1 MHVSTVGIIANPA
14 SGKDIRRLVAH
25 GTVFDNMEK
34 VSIVRRIILACD
46 AVGIKRILYMPDY
59 YGIVPKALQGI
70 GSRERVRLHIEAV
83 PMELSGTQADSQTAA
98 ALMCRE
104 CCGCIVTLGGDGT
117 NRMVA
122 KGCGDTPLV
131 PVSTGT
137 NNVFPTM
144 LEATPAGLA
153 AAVTALGVAPESV
166 FRTKR
171 LAIRKKG
178 VIVDI
183 ALVDAVVLDE
193 TFIGAR
199 AVWHAEDI
207 EQAVLTRGE
216 AHNIGI
222 ASILGGVH
230 PVSETDPF
238 GAALRFEA
246 TDSCKPGKTIVVP
259 LAPGLFRKV
268 RIVSMNEL
276 PLGHCVPISN
286 TPCII
291 ALDGEREVIFEKDEE
306 GDICLDLGGPLVTDA
321 RLALR
326 HAAEQGFFE
335 AIAPGYPY

>member
-1 MHVSTVGIIANPA
+1 MLVSTVGIIANPA

-59 YGIVPKALQGI
+59 YGIVPKALRGI
-70 GSRERVRLHIEAV
+70 GSRERVRLRVEAV
-83 PMELSGTQADSQTAA
+83 PMELTGTQADSQTAA

-122 KGCGDTPLV
+122 KGSGDIPLV

-137 NNVFPTM
+137 NNVFPSM

-153 AAVTALGVAPESV
+153 AAVTALGIVPESV
-166 FRTKR
+166 FRAKR
-171 LAIRKKG
+171 LAIRKEG
-178 VIVDI
+178 VVEDI

-193 TFIGAR
+193 PFIGAR
-199 AVWHAEDI
+199 AVWHAENI

-222 ASILGGVH
+222 ASILGGVR
-230 PVSETDPF
+230 PVRQTDPF
-238 GAALRFEA
+238 GAALRFGPPGSGK
-246 TDSCKPGKTIVVP
+246 DGKTVVVP
-259 LAPGLFRKV
+259 IAPGLFRKIN
-268 RIVSMNEL
+268 IVSLKSL
-276 PLGHCVPISN
+276 PLGHCVPVRD

-291 ALDGEREVIFEKDEE
+291 ALDGEREVIFEKGEE

-321 RLALR
+321 RQALR

-335 AIAPGYPY
+335 AIATGFPY